1 MQRKGSQITW
11 FVLILFLA
19 LCPIFTVDKAS
30 AERSWYDAAQL
41 IKVSAENNQT
51 RIYFNLPHWVDLYDI
66 WDLKD
71 ECGEAM
77 DFRSGP
83 FPVVGLEGEIKD
95 VLILSREEFNWFDY
109 SSLPTPAV
117 FFLMKDG
124 TVDFLLAD
132 LYDTINYGFTWE
144 PEFYTLGRLPF
155 LKDVQSIKLDGMP
168 LAIDSQGL
176 RYDLNHAV
184 SLKYLTDG
192 YWTTQLVSGE
202 GDLVGINGYLKFKP
216 NGEVRFEAI
225 AVNQHQIRQQR
236 YEIWTGTYSV
246 ILAEGDHYEPGTLLV
261 DLSLNWWIWEGVD
274 GDLGPTEYRGVYSLT
289 SGPPW
294 YLKLDLL
301 EGRTFYPYPEAS
313 DSYLFWVDFPS
324 EYDQGFPWKDE
335 QYALNYVD
343 YTNLAEVSAFLAAG
357 NLVNGQNTLGQT
369 PLMLALNNG
378 TTVEVVKLLLAAGA
392 KHDVFDYDGN
402 SVMFTALWNEVDP
415 EIILALLH
423 AQIDVKQA
431 TYGSSPF
438 VYAIL
443 YDYSSTVIQAF
454 IEAGADPN
462 DIDYGGLTALMSAS
476 LSSHETAPE
485 ITKLLLDLGI
495 DVNQRDFAGYTALH
509 YAAVSHGNTEVVKA
523 LLTRGASVNLREIN
537 GYTPLMLMGMVG
549 SNPELIK
556 ILLDAGADGKLK
568 SVEGKTAFE
577 YALENENLNTTAELW
592 LLNEARF

>member
-184 SLKYLTDG
+184 SLKYLTEG

-246 ILAEGDHYEPGTLLV
+246 ILVEGDHYEPGTLLV
-261 DLSLNWWIWEGVD
+261 DLSLNWWIWEGDD

-313 DSYLFWVDFPS
+313 DSYLFWVDFPN

>member
-184 SLKYLTDG
+184 SLKYLTEG

-261 DLSLNWWIWEGVD
+261 DLSLNWWIWEGDD

-537 GYTPLMLMGMVG
+537 GYAPLMIMGMVG